1 MNVII
6 SYILDMMPYMLIS
19 LPIFILVRFLIYI
32 KTKKINLKKE
42 ILLLVFCLFLVGLFS
57 QTIIPKFDSNNNLI
71 VSKKRLNLIPFKI
84 FYDTF
89 IEVKKGNIY
98 YLIISFLGNIVMFIP
113 IVFFIKLLYKISDKK
128 IILIG
133 FLISLS
139 IEIIQNF
146 TGRETAIDDLI
157 LNTLGVYIGIILYK
171 FIKNAWQVNFAYDI
185 ISLPSKLGKGETY
198 EKRRNF
204 RKSKKRK

>member
-19 LPIFILVRFLIYI
+19 LPIFIFIWFLIYI

-42 ILLLVFCLFLVGLFS
+42 ILILLFCFFLVGLFS